1 GGVIESADVVPIQRV
16 VEPTLVAL
24 EQRRGQRVG
33 PGKPAPERRIDGA
46 VEPDNFGI
54 GAHGLEF
61 FGRRARASEG
71 GRGGRAACAGK
82 QGGDRDQRQSCH
94 GVSRKFGHAAANR
107 GGRPLAGR
115 VYNMRNGGRAAAPA
129 QWSARCRKQP
139 TRSRRKEGL
148 PSRLP
153 M

>member
-1 GGVIESADVVPIQRV
+1 DGVPIERV
-16 VEPTLVAL
+16 VEPTLVAR
-24 EQRRGQRVG
+24 EPRGGQGVG

-71 GRGGRAACAGK
+71 GRGGSAACAGK
-82 QGGDRDQRQSCH
+82 QGGDRDQRQSFH

-115 VYNMRNGGRAAAPA
+115 GYNMRNGGPAAAPA
-129 QWSARCRKQP
+129 PRTGRTRQP
-139 TRSRRKEGL
+139 
-148 PSRLP
+148 PP
-153 M
+153 P